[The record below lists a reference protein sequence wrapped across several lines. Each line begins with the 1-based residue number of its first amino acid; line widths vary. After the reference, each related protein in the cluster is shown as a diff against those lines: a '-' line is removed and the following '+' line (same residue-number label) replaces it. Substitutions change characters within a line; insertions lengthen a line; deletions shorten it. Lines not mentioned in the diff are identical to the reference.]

1 MAFCEKEK
9 QLIYDGYTVVD
20 NKFFINYL
28 PDAPE
33 KFTSVYL
40 LGLALSDSNG
50 SDNSCDAIAERLNIT
65 CDDVMAA
72 YQYWEELGLVHVI
85 NDAPVRV
92 LYLPVRS
99 SASAL
104 KKIKPS
110 KYKKFSIEIQ
120 DLFAGGRTIN
130 TAEYYE
136 YYMFLEN
143 TTFEPEALLAVAKY
157 CVALKGNTIG
167 YQYILA
173 VARNELT
180 RGATT
185 LAVVAEHLNCQQKY
199 DEDLKLV
206 FKALK
211 LNRKFEHTDREYYD
225 KWQDCG
231 FTQDVIVNVAKN
243 CKTGGMTTLD
253 GKLTEY
259 YKKGAMSLKEIE
271 AYEENKTRTYELA
284 KEINKTIGVYY
295 QSLDMIVDEYI
306 IGWLN
311 RGYDEETLLAIAKY
325 CFRSGIRTLN
335 GLASVIDKLYK
346 KGVTTLNALD
356 RYLAELSEK
365 DERIKNVLVKCGL
378 DRRVTANDRTLFNT
392 WTAIWNMPYDVIEF
406 VAEKAAGAN
415 SPMAYVN
422 RILSDY
428 KQHGITTLEQAKEY
442 KNNQSQSTA
451 TAAKALIGGRDMER
465 RNYTDEEINAL
476 FTALDETED

>member
-33 KFTSVYL
+33 KVVSVYL

-50 SDNSCDAIAERLNIT
+50 SDNSCETIAERLSIT

-72 YQYWEELGLVHVI
+72 YQYWEELGLVHII
-85 NDAPVRV
+85 NDAAPKV
-92 LYLPVRS
+92 LYLPIRS

-120 DLFAGGRTIN
+120 NLFAGGRTVN

-157 CVALKGNTIG
+157 SIALKGNTIG

-173 VARNELT
+173 VARNELV

-185 LAVVAEHLNCQQKY
+185 LAVVSEHLNCQQKY

-211 LNRKFEHTDREYYD
+211 LTRKFEHSDREYYD
-225 KWQDCG
+225 KWQDYG
-231 FTQDVIVNVAKN
+231 FTQDVILSVAKS
-243 CKTGGMTTLD
+243 CKSGGMTALD

-259 YKKGAMSLKEIE
+259 YKRKAMSVKEIE

-284 KEINKTIGVYY
+284 KNINKTIGVYY
-295 QSLDMIVDEYI
+295 QSVDIVVDEYVTA
-306 IGWLN
+306 WQN
-311 RGYDEETLLAIAKY
+311 KGYEDETLLAVAKY

-335 GLASVIDKLYK
+335 GMASIIDKLYRN
-346 KGVTTLNALD
+346 GITTVNALET
-356 RYLAELSEK
+356 YLAELSYK
-365 DERIKNVLVKCGL
+365 DELIRNILVKCGL
-378 DRRVTANDRTLFNT
+378 DRRVTQNDRALFNT
-392 WTAIWNMPYDVIEF
+392 WTAVWQMPYDVIEYA
-406 VAEKAAGAN
+406 AELSAGTNA
-415 SPMAYVN
+415 PAAYVN

-428 KQHGITTLEQAKEY
+428 KQHGITTKEQAQNY
-442 KNNQSQSTA
+442 KANQVQAVA
-451 TAAKALIGGRDMER
+451 TKSATLSGKDMER
-465 RNYTDEEINAL
+465 RQYTDEEINAL
-476 FTALDETED
+476 FSALDETGD